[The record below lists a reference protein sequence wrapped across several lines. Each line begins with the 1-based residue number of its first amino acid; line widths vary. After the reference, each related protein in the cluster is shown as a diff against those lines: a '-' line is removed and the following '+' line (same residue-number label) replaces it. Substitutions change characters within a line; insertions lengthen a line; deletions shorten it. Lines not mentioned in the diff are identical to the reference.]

1 LNKKE
6 VLETFKDLLAEAKKN
21 GIDNADIN
29 FKRKD
34 KSDEFTISLRRKI
47 GFMEKHGMEIA
58 WLVAVLILA
67 VAIVKECMDL
77 KNQHSSCDCTK
88 KSVSRCVKTEK
99 TTVVECQGCA
109 K

>member
-1 LNKKE
+1 MNKKE

-67 VAIVKECMDL
+67 VAIAVACGD
-77 KNQHSSCDCTK
+77 SSRDYTK
-88 KSVSRCVKTEK
+88 KGMARCVQTEK